1 MLEARR
7 GVIRDRLTVVRR
19 RMDAVVRRGPSP
31 PRPTCVL
38 APQLTK
44 SLQQT
49 ANAKQV
55 EEEIFAKLQAALQQ
69 LKEEKLKKTSILEAE
84 RLELQRQLQQI
95 GWAE

>member
-1 MLEARR
+1 MHP
-7 GVIRDRLTVVRR
+7 DPLTE
-19 RMDAVVRRGPSP
+19 
-31 PRPTCVL
+31 
-38 APQLTK
+38 
-44 SLQQT
+44 SLLQT